1 MENFIAWPIWI
12 AIYLFLGGVS
22 AGAFLVAALSDL
34 FGGEKYR
41 SLARIAA
48 YLVPVP
54 IIIGLLL
61 LIYDLGLPF
70 SFWKLLIY
78 PNMESVMSIGV
89 YLLGIFT
96 PVAIIYAYLLGS
108 QKDDSNV
115 GKPQGLQKFLAWAGI
130 ALAIGVA
137 AYTALLLQSVATNA
151 IWATSILPI
160 LFLVSAFSTGIALTI
175 LVASFAAPDAGEA
188 IHSWTR
194 YDAYLIGGELVV
206 ILLMILGW
214 ALTAGGEVAMQN
226 LVFGGYAPLFWI
238 GVVLLG
244 LIVPLLAEYKELQG
258 QAGGVPLGVLA
269 SVLILVG
276 GYLLR
281 HVILLSGQMA

>member
-48 YLVPVP
+48 WMVPGP
-54 IIIGLLL
+54 IIVGLGLLVL
-61 LIYDLGLPF
+61 DLGLPF
-70 SFWKLLIY
+70 AFWKLMIY
-78 PNMESVMSIGV
+78 PNLSSVMSIGV
-89 YLLGIFT
+89 FLLGIFT
-96 PVAIIYAYLLGS
+96 PVCIIYALMLSS
-108 QKDDSNV
+108 QKGSPYR
-115 GKPQGLQKFLAWAGI
+115 KPEGLQSLLAWGGI
-130 ALAIGVA
+130 VLAIGVA
-137 AYTALLLQSVATNA
+137 AYTALLLQSVSTNA
-151 IWATSILPI
+151 VWGTAILPV

-175 LVASFAAPDAGEA
+175 LVAHFTAPDAHEA
-188 IHSWTR
+188 IITWTR
-194 YDAYLIGGELVV
+194 YDAYLIGAELVV
-206 ILLMILGW
+206 ICLMILGW
-214 ALTAGGEVAMQN
+214 ALSTGGEVAMQT
-226 LVFGGYAPLFWI
+226 LIFGGQAPLFWI

-244 LIVPLLAEYKELQG
+244 LIVPLLAEYKELS
-258 QAGGVPLGVLA
+258 GGSSGAALPILA

-281 HVILLSGQMA
+281 HTILFAGQLA